1 MLQNTRSF
9 EKNSFI
15 RFLRFSQI
23 RPLSAS
29 AYEQAKTAYER
40 YINYIQLCSDP
51 EILSGI
57 YALYVGK
64 GENTSDRYPVRI
76 RESSFGNEIVTS
88 VRHCID
94 KIRNENGLVES
105 KPSCGHGLRKENHN
119 PEVSDLFGGAI
130 YPHDLMEI
138 AASMQGLGVGRC
150 LDGSQAF
157 WDMFVESI
165 AWMLNVRINKS

>member
-29 AYEQAKTAYER
+29 AYEQAQTAYEH
-40 YINYIQLCSDP
+40 YINYIQRLFRPGKLSPADTLHMMAKLRIKLIAIQEEPVKVAP
-51 EILSGI
+51 EIESLLWVVI
-57 YALYVGK
+57 ALTNFEMKMVWLRVNHLAVMDCGK
-64 GENTSDRYPVRI
+64 N
-76 RESSFGNEIVTS
+76 
-88 VRHCID
+88 
-94 KIRNENGLVES
+94 RNS
-105 KPSCGHGLRKENHN
+105 
-119 PEVSDLFGGAI
+119 EVSDLFGRAI

-157 WDMFVESI
+157 WDIFVESI
-165 AWMLNVRINKS
+165 AWMLNVRINES

>member
-29 AYEQAKTAYER
+29 EYEQAQTAYER

-51 EILSGI
+51 KILSGI
-57 YALYVGK
+57 YALYAGK

-76 RESSFGNEIVTS
+76 HESSFENEIVTL

-105 KPSCGHGLRKENHN
+105 KPSCGHGLRKK
-119 PEVSDLFGGAI
+119 
-130 YPHDLMEI
+130 
-138 AASMQGLGVGRC
+138 
-150 LDGSQAF
+150 SQLRSFRFIWRSYLSPRSYGDSSFDTGTRSRTMSRRFTGF
-157 WDMFVESI
+157 WGYICRKYCVD
-165 AWMLNVRINKS
+165 AQRPDK